1 LRHARPLPRAAN
13 RPPPTSIGSDRFTG
27 SSPLP
32 LTDLVSSPPPSIHP
46 PQGFT
51 SGSSFTVWC
60 YPTICSASAVP
71 EDLRWCSPHSLCL
84 IPVQGDRSGG
94 RCFPWPRTS
103 MSNPVQ
109 DQEGTEQPQRF
120 VKFTFS
126 SMQAA
131 VDHREWQF
139 GNGQH
144 LLNQL
149 STRWRSFIIF
159 ARFGKSRCT
168 NLEDGAT
175 RSRIQDVLPG
185 QLN

>member
-1 LRHARPLPRAAN
+1 MGPLPRAAN

-71 EDLRWCSPHSLCL
+71 DDLRWCSPHSLCL
-84 IPVQGDRSGG
+84 ILVQGDRSRG
-94 RCFPWPRTS
+94 RRFPWPRTS
-103 MSNPVQ
+103 MSNP
-109 DQEGTEQPQRF
+109 RF

-131 VDHREWQF
+131 VDS
-139 GNGQH
+139 GP
-144 LLNQL
+144 
-149 STRWRSFIIF
+149 
-159 ARFGKSRCT
+159 SRVAAVH
-168 NLEDGAT
+168 EME
-175 RSRIQDVLPG
+175 VLDY
-185 QLN
+185 LCKIWEV